1 MRARNAPSFLL
12 LKHHQQDMKKITKRY
27 AAPGMMEW
35 QALIPVGNAHL
46 HVSFSGGSATGYGMK
61 PARYTTSDPLT
72 QKLIEHSRFFQQGRI
87 VIDKVTEEE
96 VAEPKNFAAAQ
107 QRPTEPSITGTTQED
122 DAQNGLQEQKDEKPL
137 AADGQST
144 EQTETKDSEGNTVI
158 KVGNT
163 DEARDY
169 LVFNYGGKVRELRS
183 KDAIRQMAASKGIV
197 FEGI

>member
-1 MRARNAPSFLL
+1 
-12 LKHHQQDMKKITKRY
+12 MKKITKRY

-96 VAEPKNFAAAQ
+96 VAEPKNFVAAKQ
-107 QRPTEPSITGTTQED
+107 QPTGPSTTTDSTTQED
-122 DAQNGLQEQKDEKPL
+122 GAQNGQQGQKDEKPL
-137 AADGQST
+137 ATDGQTTDET
-144 EQTETKDSEGNTVI
+144 EMKDAEGNTLI

-183 KDAIRQMAASKGIV
+183 KDAIKQMAASKGIV